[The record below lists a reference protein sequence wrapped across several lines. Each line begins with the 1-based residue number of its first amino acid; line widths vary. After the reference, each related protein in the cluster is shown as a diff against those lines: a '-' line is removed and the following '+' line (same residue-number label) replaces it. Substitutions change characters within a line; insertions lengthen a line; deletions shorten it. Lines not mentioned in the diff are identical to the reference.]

1 MATLL
6 LRRVLLAMLTI
17 WVVVSMTFVLIHV
30 APGEPFAP
38 GMADPRVTPEMRA
51 AFRARYGLDRSPVAQ
66 YLTYLS
72 RVARGDLGDSFSQG
86 RPVASVLRDALPRT
100 LLLMGTALALGLALG
115 MGLGV
120 WQALRP
126 GGWSDRFVGWLTV
139 GIGAI
144 PDFWIALGL
153 LLLFGL
159 KLRWFPIGGMTDATM
174 YAYLSPAGK
183 VADIA
188 KHLVLPGATLS
199 MLVGA
204 IVARHQRAA
213 LLDVLPENF
222 MRTALAKGLSP
233 RAALLTHAVRN
244 ALLPT
249 ITLLGLMLPA
259 LVGGAVFVETIYS
272 WPGLGQLAV
281 SSIAS
286 RDHPLVLGATVLA
299 SALVVIGGILA
310 DVLTAAIDP
319 RLRRA

>member
-1 MATLL
+1 
-6 LRRVLLAMLTI
+6 
-17 WVVVSMTFVLIHV
+17 
-30 APGEPFAP
+30 
-38 GMADPRVTPEMRA
+38 
-51 AFRARYGLDRSPVAQ
+51 
-66 YLTYLS
+66 
-72 RVARGDLGDSFSQG
+72 
-86 RPVASVLRDALPRT
+86 
-100 LLLMGTALALGLALG
+100 
-115 MGLGV
+115 
-120 WQALRP
+120 
-126 GGWSDRFVGWLTV
+126 
-139 GIGAI
+139 
-144 PDFWIALGL
+144 
-153 LLLFGL
+153 
-159 KLRWFPIGGMTDATM
+159 
-174 YAYLSPAGK
+174 
-183 VADIA
+183 
-188 KHLVLPGATLS
+188 
-199 MLVGA
+199 
-204 IVARHQRAA
+204 
-213 LLDVLPENF
+213 